1 VSKNKPKETIEYV
14 IRLQDKERQLLDDF
28 VMSKNINLISEP
40 FVEILKDVS
49 AMTTLTI
56 AYLTFR
62 YGGSI
67 SSQLRGTYGN
77 VLDLVT
83 DVESVLTNPANLELI
98 KLGGNLSIPVLNNF
112 VPNATF
118 ENLWKYLRVN

>member
-1 VSKNKPKETIEYV
+1 MSKNKPKETIEYV

-56 AYLTFR
+56 AFIAFR
-62 YGGSI
+62 YGGQI
-67 SSQLRGTYGN
+67 ANQLRGTYGN

-83 DVESVLTNPANLELI
+83 DVESVLSNPANVDIIKFGIREIPLIPGLDIGSLEAII
-98 KLGGNLSIPVLNNF
+98 KMFGGN
-112 VPNATF
+112 
-118 ENLWKYLRVN
+118 